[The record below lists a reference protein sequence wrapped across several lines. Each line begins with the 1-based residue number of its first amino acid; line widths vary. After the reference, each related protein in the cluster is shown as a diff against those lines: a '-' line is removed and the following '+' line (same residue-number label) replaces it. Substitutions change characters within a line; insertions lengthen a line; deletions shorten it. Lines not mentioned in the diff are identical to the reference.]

1 MYKICITAVI
11 RCKQQ
16 FNQTDNSEL
25 MCGNDHLWF
34 GLVWKYFSINSISQS
49 LNLNW
54 ICVSP
59 PTVFPTLYS
68 TGFVEGLPCTQYS
81 NAGRC
86 AKLCFVNWIQ
96 LTAKHMVPVKIRG
109 FLNNRIHGDFRAQ
122 EHWIFDKF
130 SYLFVCPWYLAIDK
144 PLWTSHES
152 QLTGS
157 SLSQDE
163 GSDEG
168 WREREEVAQASE
180 HCFRLLTRPS
190 CSLSSTCWCNDSSG
204 QSWAAK
210 HPNTLLSPSDSHRR
224 HPVFKSLRRRAS
236 LVCFHST
243 FSAAGYFIQLSR
255 PLDAGCCHSKHSVE
269 ALTRSNLASSSL
281 PYVRALHKFSLSL
294 SIDSNEMP
302 TQPPPIKPQQ

>member
-1 MYKICITAVI
+1 M
-11 RCKQQ
+11 
-16 FNQTDNSEL
+16 E
-25 MCGNDHLWF
+25 
-34 GLVWKYFSINSISQS
+34 
-49 LNLNW
+49 
-54 ICVSP
+54 
-59 PTVFPTLYS
+59 TLEHRS
-68 TGFVEGLPCTQYS
+68 TGFLT
-81 NAGRC
+81 NFLIF
-86 AKLCFVNWIQ
+86 LCVLDILL
-96 LTAKHMVPVKIRG
+96 LTNLHELLVIATD
-109 FLNNRIHGDFRAQ
+109 RIKSF
-122 EHWIFDKF
+122 
-130 SYLFVCPWYLAIDK
+130 
-144 PLWTSHES
+144 
-152 QLTGS
+152 
-157 SLSQDE
+157 
-163 GSDEG
+163 SDEG

>member
-1 MYKICITAVI
+1 M
-11 RCKQQ
+11 
-16 FNQTDNSEL
+16 E
-25 MCGNDHLWF
+25 
-34 GLVWKYFSINSISQS
+34 
-49 LNLNW
+49 
-54 ICVSP
+54 
-59 PTVFPTLYS
+59 TLEHRS
-68 TGFVEGLPCTQYS
+68 TGFLTNFLIFLCVLDILLLTNLYELLMNRNWQDQVFPRRKAQMKAEG
-81 NAGRC
+81 
-86 AKLCFVNWIQ
+86 
-96 LTAKHMVPVKIRG
+96 
-109 FLNNRIHGDFRAQ
+109 
-122 EHWIFDKF
+122 
-130 SYLFVCPWYLAIDK
+130 
-144 PLWTSHES
+144 
-152 QLTGS
+152 
-157 SLSQDE
+157 
-163 GSDEG
+163 
-168 WREREEVAQASE
+168 REEVAQASE